1 MVVTVRVGRGIGA
14 RAGIARVRAEAAAA
28 SDCAFRFA
36 LYAVESAARPVIKP
50 VPTRAAA
57 VRPPVSTDREFSVTS
72 RDVVERGIDVL
83 QKIER
88 CHRGASDD
96 KAASGRR

>member
-36 LYAVESAARPVIKP
+36 LCAVESAARPVTRP

-57 VRPPVSTDREFSVTS
+57 VRPPVSTDRQFSAAS

-88 CHRGASDD
+88 CHRRASDD